1 MMIVDPKHRFPLV
14 RFMPYG
20 DQLAELPHFASPVTR
35 APAAP
40 DLQVRR
46 EGRLVRASRRIFD
59 VTMSLVMAVFLAPVM
74 LLAALAIA
82 IDSPGPVFYRQTSV
96 GLNGRPFRITKFRS
110 MRRDAEGAGVAVW
123 AATEDPRITAVG
135 RILRKYRID
144 ELPQFFDVLRG
155 DMSIIGP
162 RPERP
167 EFVAILRES
176 IPDYDLRHAVKP
188 GITGLAQVR
197 YAYGA
202 SVEDARIKHIYDT
215 EYLRKRSFLL
225 DGKILIET
233 VSVVLFGKGAR

>member
-1 MMIVDPKHRFPLV
+1 MIVDPKHRFPLL
-14 RFMPYG
+14 RFMADG
-20 DQLAELPHFASPVTR
+20 DQVAELPSFASPVTR
-35 APAAP
+35 GYTLRDP
-40 DLQVRR
+40 QIRQ
-46 EGRLVRASRRIFD
+46 EGRMSRASRRLFD

-74 LLAALAIA
+74 IMAAIAIA
-82 IDSPGPVFYRQTSV
+82 IDSPGPVFYRQTRV

-123 AATEDPRITAVG
+123 ASTGDPRITAVG

-167 EFVAILRES
+167 EFVEVLRES

-215 EYLRKRSFLL
+215 EYLRKRSFSL